1 MKNYSSNVLEAM
13 GEEFARA
20 HDVNEARRVWG
31 KCAVLRDGVRFTVG
45 AARVHA
51 LLRQLDS
58 EGTLL

>member
-1 MKNYSSNVLEAM
+1 M